1 MQSLRHVSLVLAIA
15 MQTGPASL
23 PGLRLR
29 CAEALGDHPVWLNR
43 LCQRAWQR
51 YGADIVRAPL
61 RELARHLAT
70 FPQLRDALL
79 AADPPRIVH
88 YPLRPP
94 LLLPPPW
101 LPQALPPITGSGE
114 LAHWLGISAA
124 ELDWFA
130 QSRGEADIGPLH
142 HYTYRWLPKRDG
154 GWRLLESPK
163 SRLRALQ
170 RRILHGILDRV
181 PPHDAAH
188 GFCRGRSTLSYVAP
202 HVGTA
207 LVIRMDL
214 RDFFASITRRRI
226 HALWHTLGYPE
237 SVARLLAG
245 ICCHITAEA
254 IVRQAPDAATPRSP
268 LRQPH
273 LAQGAPTSPSLAN
286 LCAFRLD
293 LRLAA
298 LAASLGARYTRYAD
312 DLAFS
317 GGAELRRA
325 QQRLRWQVI
334 DIAAE
339 EGFRVH
345 TGKTRLMPAGVRQ
358 QLTGIVLNQHP
369 NPPRAEYD
377 RLKAILHNCLRH
389 GPASQNRGQHADFQ
403 AYLQGRLGYFAQ
415 INPRRGQ
422 RLQALLNRIEWGGK

>member
-29 CAEALGDHPVWLNR
+29 CAEALGDYPVWLNR
-43 LCQRAWQR
+43 LCQRAWRR

-61 RELARHLAT
+61 RELARHLAIY
-70 FPQLRDALL
+70 PQLRDALL

-214 RDFFASITRRRI
+214 RDFFGSINGRRI

-245 ICCHITAEA
+245 SSFNSIALI
-254 IVRQAPDAATPRSP
+254 
-268 LRQPH
+268 
-273 LAQGAPTSPSLAN
+273 APTDPVTRCTSSSAAYAN
-286 LCAFRLD
+286 VLSTSKNPDSKIPA
-293 LRLAA
+293 
-298 LAASLGARYTRYAD
+298 TR
-312 DLAFS
+312 
-317 GGAELRRA
+317 
-325 QQRLRWQVI
+325 
-334 DIAAE
+334 
-339 EGFRVH
+339 
-345 TGKTRLMPAGVRQ
+345 
-358 QLTGIVLNQHP
+358 
-369 NPPRAEYD
+369 
-377 RLKAILHNCLRH
+377 
-389 GPASQNRGQHADFQ
+389 NRG
-403 AYLQGRLGYFAQ
+403 
-415 INPRRGQ
+415 
-422 RLQALLNRIEWGGK
+422 